1 MALLVL
7 STSARYNQLLLHIAT
22 RPEHSALRRQ
32 LPLLRY
38 SLVALYV
45 GIAADAVAAL
55 LGHLLVS
62 DEAMARS
69 IVIVLSCFGVVC
81 LIIAVVCL
89 IIDTLHSELRDIEK
103 PAE

>member
-1 MALLVL
+1 M
-7 STSARYNQLLLHIAT
+7 Y
-22 RPEHSALRRQ
+22 
-32 LPLLRY
+32 LPNP
-38 SLVALYV
+38 SSSP
-45 GIAADAVAAL
+45 GTF
-55 LGHLLVS
+55 
-62 DEAMARS
+62 AMARS